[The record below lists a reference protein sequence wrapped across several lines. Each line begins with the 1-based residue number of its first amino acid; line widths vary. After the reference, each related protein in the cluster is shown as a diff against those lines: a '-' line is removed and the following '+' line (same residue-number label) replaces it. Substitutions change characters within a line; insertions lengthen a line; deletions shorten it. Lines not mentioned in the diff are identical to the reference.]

1 MAKSDREMVNYAR
14 DCMRLAQLTTDT
26 ELQLWL
32 LRVAREWIASMHE
45 EKTPAP
51 GLEVDRMPTTR

>member
-32 LRVAREWIASMHE
+32 LRVARVWIAMHE

-51 GLEVDRMPTTR
+51 DLKVDRTPIAR

>member
-32 LRVAREWIASMHE
+32 LRIAREWIAMHE
-45 EKTPAP
+45 EKTPARE
-51 GLEVDRMPTTR
+51 LEVDRMPTAR

>member
-1 MAKSDREMVNYAR
+1 MAKSDREMVNHAR

-32 LRVAREWIASMHE
+32 LRVAREWIVMHE
-45 EKTPAP
+45 KKTPAP
-51 GLEVDRMPTTR
+51 ELEVDRMPTAR

>member
-1 MAKSDREMVNYAR
+1 MAKSDHEVVNYAR

-32 LRVAREWIASMHE
+32 LRIAREWIAMHE
-45 EKTPAP
+45 EKTPEP
-51 GLEVDRMPTTR
+51 DLKVDRTPIAR